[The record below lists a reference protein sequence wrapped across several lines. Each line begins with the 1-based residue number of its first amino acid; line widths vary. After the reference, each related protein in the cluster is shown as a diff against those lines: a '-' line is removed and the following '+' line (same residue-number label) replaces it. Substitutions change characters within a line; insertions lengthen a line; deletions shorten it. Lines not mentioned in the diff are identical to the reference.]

1 MYEWLNLGSL
11 VIGLL
16 AWTLPIL
23 NLVKHHKRWVIV
35 SLASMSACIV
45 SICFQLL
52 YNDYLVRIEDWS
64 ALMDTSQSVILL
76 SFILAAGTIFLNGIT
91 VFIYR
96 KKREYM

>member
-1 MYEWLNLGSL
+1 MYEWLNLGSF

-23 NLVKHHKRWVIV
+23 NLVNHHKRWVIV

-76 SFILAAGTIFLNGIT
+76 SFILATGTIFLNGIT
-91 VFIYR
+91 VFVYR